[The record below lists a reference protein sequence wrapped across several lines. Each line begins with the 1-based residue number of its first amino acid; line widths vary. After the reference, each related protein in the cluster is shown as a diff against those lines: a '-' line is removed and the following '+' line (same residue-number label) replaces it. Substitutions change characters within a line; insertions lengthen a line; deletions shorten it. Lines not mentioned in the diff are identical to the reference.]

1 MYPTNHY
8 AAFQARQAELM
19 KKADIERL
27 LREAKDDRPGTLRL
41 SRRGATWLGIHLVRW
56 GQKLERLGASESCQS
71 LVQATPRSS
80 SL

>member
-27 LREAKDDRPGTLRL
+27 LREARDDRSGTLRL
-41 SRRGATWLGIHLVRW
+41 SRRGASWLGIRLVRW
-56 GQKLERLGASESCQS
+56 GEKLERLGASQSCQS
-71 LVQATPRSS
+71 PVQATPRSS